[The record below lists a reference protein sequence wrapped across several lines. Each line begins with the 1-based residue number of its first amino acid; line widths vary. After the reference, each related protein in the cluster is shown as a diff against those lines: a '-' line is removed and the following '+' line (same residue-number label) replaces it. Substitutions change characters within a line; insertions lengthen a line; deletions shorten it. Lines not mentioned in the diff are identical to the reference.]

1 MGEFM
6 IRLAGFTVIVS
17 MLINFCPHFEKMLY
31 DNALL
36 LESFVRGY
44 LLKEEPLYRS
54 IIEETIDWLDSDL
67 LLNCGLYASALD
79 ADVDGEE
86 GSPMFGN
93 QK

>member
-1 MGEFM
+1 
-6 IRLAGFTVIVS
+6 
-17 MLINFCPHFEKMLY
+17 MLY

-44 LLKEEPLYRS
+44 LLKEESLYRS
-54 IIEETIDWLDSDL
+54 IIEETIDWLDRDL

-86 GSPMFGN
+86 GKSYVWEPEMIEQILGLL
-93 QK
+93 